1 MRPSYLPWLQR
12 LTVYLAST
20 IFPPRNLETAQPI
33 AAFTTAAE
41 ADKEAVLT
49 KPSGEVEK
57 AKVVKRGTRG
67 VVEFKKT
74 QRPGLYTL
82 QLPSGAPIHYVVNAD
97 RRESNLAKLTEKE
110 IGELARAHGVSLVR
124 SAAEYKQVEQ
134 KRRFGTELWKWL
146 LWALLI
152 FVIAEM
158 VLQQIFAGV
167 RSRPRS
173 AVPGSPIGSPA
184 FMGGATR

>member
-20 IFPPRNLETAQPI
+20 IYPDRNLDVGKEI
-33 AAFTTAAE
+33 AAFTAAAD
-41 ADKEAVLT
+41 ADKEATLT
-49 KPSGEVEK
+49 KPSGEVDK
-57 AKVVKRGTRG
+57 SKIVKQGTRG
-67 VVEFKKT
+67 VVKFTRT

-110 IGELARAHGVSLVR
+110 IGDLTRAHNVSLVR

-146 LWALLI
+146 LWGLLI
-152 FVIAEM
+152 FVIGEM

-167 RSRPRS
+167 RSRRRS
-173 AVPGSPIGSPA
+173 SSPSSPLGSPA
-184 FMGGATR
+184 FIGGSTR